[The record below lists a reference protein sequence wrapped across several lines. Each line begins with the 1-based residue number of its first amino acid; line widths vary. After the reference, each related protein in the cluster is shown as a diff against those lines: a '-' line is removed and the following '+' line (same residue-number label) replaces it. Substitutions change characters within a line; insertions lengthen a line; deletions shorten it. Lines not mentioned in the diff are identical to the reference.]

1 MERILI
7 VEDDAS
13 NNQMLKDYLESHGYA
28 CSQAYSGSEGKL
40 LFSLEKYDLVLLDL
54 MLPGIP
60 GEELVALFSEKAPV
74 IVLSAKSGLDSKVEV
89 LSAGAED
96 YLCKPFDLPE
106 LLVRIQ
112 VRLRRHRPTEGDSAA
127 EAQDEVASE
136 QERYG
141 TVQDIAKSGPG
152 GNISAQSKAM
162 SGPGGNISAQS
173 KAVSGLGRD
182 ISVQGKAAS
191 VYEDA
196 VFENGKAVSGQDR
209 DISRQG
215 EDFAESGMAF
225 PIGKTYKYR
234 DWSLT
239 PDTQE
244 MTACGEPVE
253 LTRHEFLI
261 MELLIR
267 NPRRVFTKQMIYEY
281 AWGEEYLAEDKTI
294 NVHISNIRA
303 KLKKS
308 GTDAYIQTVWGMGFK
323 LS

>member
-1 MERILI
+1 MGKILI

-13 NNQMLKDYLESHGYA
+13 NNQMLKEYLESHGYA
-28 CSQAYSGSEGKL
+28 CDQAYSGSEGKL
-40 LFSLEKYDLVLLDL
+40 LFSMEQYDLVLLDL

-60 GEELVALFSEKAPV
+60 GEELVTLFSQKAPV

-96 YLCKPFDLPE
+96 YLCKPFDLQE

-112 VRLRRHRPTEGDSAA
+112 VQLRRGSRGADSGALGQEIAAPGPGRRALGQERTAPGPGRDLAQEGASF
-127 EAQDEVASE
+127 AQDKDISPKREASAE
-136 QERYG
+136 
-141 TVQDIAKSGPG
+141 PG
-152 GNISAQSKAM
+152 G
-162 SGPGGNISAQS
+162 
-173 KAVSGLGRD
+173 GLP
-182 ISVQGKAAS
+182 
-191 VYEDA
+191 
-196 VFENGKAVSGQDR
+196 
-209 DISRQG
+209 
-215 EDFAESGMAF
+215 M
-225 PIGKTYKYR
+225 GKTYTYR
-234 DWSLT
+234 DWTLT

-244 MTACGEPVE
+244 MTACGELVE

-294 NVHISNIRA
+294 NVHISNIRS

>member
-13 NNQMLKDYLESHGYA
+13 NNDMLKDYLEGHGYV

-40 LFSLEKYDLVLLDL
+40 LFSMEEYDLVLLDL

-60 GEELVALFSEKAPV
+60 GEELVALFSQKAPV
-74 IVLSAKSGLDSKVEV
+74 IVLSAKSGTDSKVEV

-112 VRLRRHRPTEGDSAA
+112 VQLRRSRAA
-127 EAQDEVASE
+127 ESSLASNAYD
-136 QERYG
+136 R
-141 TVQDIAKSGPG
+141 S
-152 GNISAQSKAM
+152 
-162 SGPGGNISAQS
+162 
-173 KAVSGLGRD
+173 
-182 ISVQGKAAS
+182 
-191 VYEDA
+191 
-196 VFENGKAVSGQDR
+196 SGQDKA
-209 DISRQG
+209 SG
-215 EDFAESGMAF
+215 EKDGAF
-225 PIGKTYKYR
+225 SVGRTYTYR
-234 DWSLT
+234 DWTLN

-244 MTACGEPVE
+244 MIACGEPVE

-294 NVHISNIRA
+294 NVHISNIRS

>member
-1 MERILI
+1 MRRILI
-7 VEDDAS
+7 VEDDAE
-13 NNQMLKDYLESHGYA
+13 NNQMLKEYLEDHGYA
-28 CSQAYSGSEGKL
+28 CTQAYSGSEARL
-40 LFSLEKYDLVLLDL
+40 LFTVEEYDLVLLDL

-60 GEELVALFSEKAPV
+60 GEELVSLFSEKVPV

-96 YLCKPFDLPE
+96 YMCKPFDLPE

-112 VRLRRHRPTEGDSAA
+112 VQFRR
-127 EAQDEVASE
+127 
-136 QERYG
+136 QERQEIEYG
-141 TVQDIAKSGPG
+141 QNA
-152 GNISAQSKAM
+152 
-162 SGPGGNISAQS
+162 
-173 KAVSGLGRD
+173 
-182 ISVQGKAAS
+182 
-191 VYEDA
+191 Y
-196 VFENGKAVSGQDR
+196 
-209 DISRQG
+209 
-215 EDFAESGMAF
+215 
-225 PIGKTYKYR
+225 TYR
-234 DWSLT
+234 GWVLD

-244 MTACGEPVE
+244 MTVNGEAVE

-294 NVHISNIRA
+294 NVHISNIRS

-308 GTDAYIQTVWGMGFK
+308 GTDSYIQTVWGMGFK

>member
-1 MERILI
+1 MGKILI

-13 NNQMLKDYLESHGYA
+13 NNQMLKEYLESHGYA
-28 CSQAYSGSEGKL
+28 CDQAYSGSEGKL
-40 LFSLEKYDLVLLDL
+40 LFSMEQYDLVLLDL

-60 GEELVALFSEKAPV
+60 GEELVTLFSQKAPV

-96 YLCKPFDLPE
+96 YLCKPFDLQE

-112 VRLRRHRPTEGDSAA
+112 VQLRRGSRGADSGALGQEIAAPGPGRRAWGQERIAPGQEIAAPGPGRDLAQEGASS
-127 EAQDEVASE
+127 AQDKDISPKREASAE
-136 QERYG
+136 
-141 TVQDIAKSGPG
+141 PG
-152 GNISAQSKAM
+152 G
-162 SGPGGNISAQS
+162 
-173 KAVSGLGRD
+173 GLP
-182 ISVQGKAAS
+182 
-191 VYEDA
+191 
-196 VFENGKAVSGQDR
+196 
-209 DISRQG
+209 
-215 EDFAESGMAF
+215 M
-225 PIGKTYKYR
+225 GKTYTYR
-234 DWSLT
+234 DWTLT

-244 MTACGEPVE
+244 MTACGELVE

-294 NVHISNIRA
+294 NVHISNIRS

>member
-1 MERILI
+1 MGKILI

-13 NNQMLKDYLESHGYA
+13 NNQMLKEYLESHGYA
-28 CSQAYSGSEGKL
+28 CDQAYSGSEGKL
-40 LFSLEKYDLVLLDL
+40 LFSMEQYDLVLLDL

-60 GEELVALFSEKAPV
+60 GEELVTLFSQKAPV

-96 YLCKPFDLPE
+96 YLCKPFDLQE

-112 VRLRRHRPTEGDSAA
+112 VQLRRGSRGADSGALGQEIAAPGPGRRALGQEIAAPGPGRDLAQEGASS
-127 EAQDEVASE
+127 AQDKDISPKREASAE
-136 QERYG
+136 
-141 TVQDIAKSGPG
+141 PG
-152 GNISAQSKAM
+152 G
-162 SGPGGNISAQS
+162 
-173 KAVSGLGRD
+173 GLP
-182 ISVQGKAAS
+182 
-191 VYEDA
+191 
-196 VFENGKAVSGQDR
+196 
-209 DISRQG
+209 
-215 EDFAESGMAF
+215 M
-225 PIGKTYKYR
+225 GKTYTYR
-234 DWSLT
+234 DWTLT

-244 MTACGEPVE
+244 MTACGELVE

-294 NVHISNIRA
+294 NVHISNIRS

>member
-1 MERILI
+1 MEKILI

-28 CSQAYSGSEGKL
+28 CTQAYSGSEGKL
-40 LFSLEKYDLVLLDL
+40 LFSMEEYDLVLLDL
-54 MLPGIP
+54 MLPGIS
-60 GEELVALFSEKAPV
+60 GEELVSLFSEKAPV
-74 IVLSAKSGLDSKVEV
+74 IVLSAKSGTDSKVEV

-112 VRLRRHRPTEGDSAA
+112 VQLRRRRAAGSGLVSA
-127 EAQDEVASE
+127 V
-136 QERYG
+136 
-141 TVQDIAKSGPG
+141 
-152 GNISAQSKAM
+152 QSKA
-162 SGPGGNISAQS
+162 
-173 KAVSGLGRD
+173 
-182 ISVQGKAAS
+182 AS
-191 VYEDA
+191 ER
-196 VFENGKAVSGQDR
+196 E
-209 DISRQG
+209 
-215 EDFAESGMAF
+215 
-225 PIGKTYKYR
+225 GKTYTYR
-234 DWSLT
+234 DWTLT

-244 MTACGEPVE
+244 MIACGEPVE

-294 NVHISNIRA
+294 NVHISNIRS

-308 GTDAYIQTVWGMGFK
+308 GTDTYIQTVWGIGFK